1 MLTPKTPNMKTK
13 KIKIKFL
20 NQEFLLPS
28 DVLREDGWYEG
39 KYVYLNAKNTAVVIR
54 QYIKKNFPQLK
65 TWVTSDVYSGGSSV
79 RVQMCRT
86 NGQLVPYEWEKEIN
100 TFTNS
105 LKAGHFDGMYDIY
118 EYREDKLTTDN
129 GTRIAGLPSY
139 IFVENR
145 PAWGTLEYWLREW
158 KDFDADTY
166 SDRIKNKFGITGNPW
181 TDFLNFNREFFQK
194 GVEAKLVSYMTELH
208 SRLDELGYTE
218 EELAA

>member
-1 MLTPKTPNMKTK
+1 MLTPKTPNMKTTK

-54 QYIKKNFPQLK
+54 QFIKNNFPQIK
-65 TWVTSDVYSGGSSV
+65 AWVTSDLYSGGSSV
-79 RVQMCRT
+79 RVNMCRT

-105 LKAGHFDGMYDIY
+105 LKAGSFNGMEDIY
-118 EYREDKLTTDN
+118 EYRDEKLYTDN

-139 IFVENR
+139 IFVDNKPQWDTPEYWLNEWRTFDESNYENLVGDTTWEKFVNR
-145 PAWGTLEYWLREW
+145 NSRFWKKGTLE
-158 KDFDADTY
+158 
-166 SDRIKNKFGITGNPW
+166 
-181 TDFLNFNREFFQK
+181 
-194 GVEAKLVSYMTELH
+194 KLTKYMNELH
-208 SRLDELGYTE
+208 EELISLGYTE

>member
-1 MLTPKTPNMKTK
+1 MLTPKPSNMKTK

-65 TWVTSDVYSGGSSV
+65 AWVTSDVYSGGSSV
-79 RVQMCRT
+79 RVNMCRT

-100 TFTNS
+100 AFTNS
-105 LKAGHFDGMYDIY
+105 LKAGSFDGMTDMY
-118 EYREDKLTTDN
+118 EYRDEKLYTDN

-139 IFVENR
+139 IFVDNR
-145 PAWGTLEYWLREW
+145 PAWGTVEYWLKEW
-158 KDFDADTY
+158 KDFDPSNYDERFKTKY
-166 SDRIKNKFGITGNPW
+166 GVSENLFET
-181 TDFLNFNREFFQK
+181 FLNFNREFFGK
-194 GVEAKLVSYMTELH
+194 GVEVKLVSYMNKLQQELTKM
-208 SRLDELGYTE
+208 GYTQ